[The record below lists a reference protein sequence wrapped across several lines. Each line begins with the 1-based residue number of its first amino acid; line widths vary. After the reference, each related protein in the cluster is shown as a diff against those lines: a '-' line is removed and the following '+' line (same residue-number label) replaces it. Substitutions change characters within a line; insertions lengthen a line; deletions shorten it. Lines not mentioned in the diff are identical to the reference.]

1 MSFPAP
7 RSRDSI
13 SEGKQREGVYPHTGV
28 SAGVGGSRNVRV
40 QLGPWPARSRR
51 GARLDRCRRAPP
63 GRRRLGGGPSP
74 SGLPGRELAARG
86 VTVSFSGGGLPAP
99 PSPRST
105 VRIRHR
111 PRESCLHVG
120 LARPASTSVSG
131 DRGDGPHNARDA
143 GGRHSP
149 GEPCG
154 PPGQPGGSDRPRAL
168 GPGNRAPTPPS
179 GKALAY
185 DLGLTSERCEFLG
198 RVPYE
203 AMPTLYRQVDA
214 VVLPSFTESC
224 PMVALEA
231 MACGTPLIAADVGG
245 VSEIVR
251 DGETGWLFPAGDA
264 DGLVSC
270 IRAVLDDTVRREPV
284 RARARAWAEANA
296 SIDRM
301 AGETFRFYERL
312 VGGEAS

>member
-7 RSRDSI
+7 ISRDSI

-131 DRGDGPHNARDA
+131 DRGGRPTRSGRPTLLFAGRLLAMKGIETLLRAMARLDPSVRLLLA
-143 GGRHSP
+143 GP
-149 GEPCG
+149 GEQG
-154 PPGQPGGSDRPRAL
+154 PW
-168 GPGNRAPTPPS
+168 
-179 GKALAY
+179 KALAY

-264 DGLVSC
+264 DGLASC
-270 IRAVLDDTVRREPV
+270 VQSVLDDT
-284 RARARAWAEANA
+284 
-296 SIDRM
+296 
-301 AGETFRFYERL
+301 G
-312 VGGEAS
+312 